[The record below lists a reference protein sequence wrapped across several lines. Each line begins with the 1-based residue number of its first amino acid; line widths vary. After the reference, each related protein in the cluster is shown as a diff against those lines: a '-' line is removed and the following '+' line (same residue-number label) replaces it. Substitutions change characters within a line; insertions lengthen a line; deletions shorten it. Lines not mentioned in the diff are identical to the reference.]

1 MHQKCQRLAEVPS
14 KTLPCLNIGHMDELT
29 ANNSYKWSLSCCATS
44 VTSDGSLLFRG
55 YVVIQ
60 LVRGLILSQLLG
72 SAAETAAGMETLE
85 TQILIL
91 LTVRRMIWSHDLN
104 RTHW

>member
-1 MHQKCQRLAEVPS
+1 MPS

-29 ANNSYKWSLSCCATS
+29 ANNSHKRSLSCCAIS
-44 VTSDGSLLFRG
+44 VTYDGSLLFGG

-72 SAAETAAGMETLE
+72 SAAETAAVMETLK
-85 TQILIL
+85 TLILIL
-91 LTVRRMIWSHDLN
+91 LCKD
-104 RTHW
+104 